1 MILKVKE
8 GLVSERV
15 SVRILWL
22 TLVFV
27 IVFFGTVILSFYL
40 LPEGLLLRKNTVTDF
55 QTSENVLLCA
65 AQIFFFNML
74 SVAFI
79 FLGSAFARKREG
91 ESAYRSYGQIG
102 FLVFVLLDAVTL
114 GTWSFTANPNAVPL
128 LDRMVRTFD
137 VVHNAGLVELFGQLL
152 ITSALATK
160 YLVMTEGKTTTAR
173 SIRVIRINKAE
184 FAALVGGFALM
195 VAGALVE
202 SRAIC

>member
-74 SVAFI
+74 SVAYI

-137 VVHNAGLVELFGQLL
+137 VVHNAGLLALFGQLL

-173 SIRVIRINKAE
+173 SIREIRINKAE
-184 FAALVGGFALM
+184 FAALVGGFALLA
-195 VAGALVE
+195 AGALVE